1 MTLPRCLIWFLLIFF
16 SLTLTPACAYLPG
29 RDPRPSFKNHLP
41 ISAAGRRLEH
51 FFQVYAPNRVKDVPK
66 LFHLYEGHVDK
77 LFERV
82 RRQYGVSETEL
93 PHVDVMHAHNEL

>member
-1 MTLPRCLIWFLLIFF
+1 MVIRKDLNKLLETKKCPEGDL
-16 SLTLTPACAYLPG
+16 SGADLSYMVLV
-29 RDPRPSFKNHLP
+29 SFKNHLP